1 MAYGG
6 PMGTRTDQPQPAG
19 PPSAGMDR
27 ETDAF
32 FAALEQTAPEACCT
46 CLGWTAHELVAHLV
60 AVAIEVALNLEA
72 YGEGRPVPATR
83 GFEER
88 EAPWRANDAARL
100 RRELPGAL
108 GRMRTALDA
117 VLRADPDA
125 VVPWT
130 GRQMVVPT
138 FVTHLRSEL
147 ALHRFDL
154 VGDDEEAMV
163 LLAQPELTA
172 HAVSVLGRPLLA
184 RGSAAN
190 PGLGEPVRLTLGA
203 PGEPDVVVVADATGA
218 HLELAGTGSAEPTV
232 TSDPAARLLV
242 IWGRRPGDPR
252 RVRAPGGAAMLGRL
266 QGLLAGY

>member
-1 MAYGG
+1 ME
-6 PMGTRTDQPQPAG
+6 TRADAPTPAG
-19 PPSAGMDR
+19 LPSAGMDR
-27 ETDAF
+27 EADAF
-32 FAALEQTAPEACCT
+32 FAALEQTAPDACCA
-46 CLGWTAHELVAHLV
+46 CAGWTAHELVAHLV

-72 YGEGRPVPATR
+72 YGEGRQVPATR
-83 GFEER
+83 SFEER
-88 EAPWRANDAARL
+88 EAPWRANDAAMV
-100 RRELPGAL
+100 RRALPGAL
-108 GRMRTALDA
+108 VRMGAALDA
-117 VLRADPDA
+117 VLRQDPDA

-130 GRQMVVPT
+130 GRQMVVAT

-154 VGDDEEAMV
+154 VGDDEVGM
-163 LLAQPELTA
+163 LLLSQPELTT

-184 RGSAAN
+184 RGSASH
-190 PGLGEPVRLTLGA
+190 PGLGDAVRLTLAA

-218 HLELAGTGSAEPTV
+218 HLELADTGSSEPTV